1 MMIDRLQRVTTH
13 EVVRV
18 DQHEALPV
26 VEFAAEVDGLDP
38 EVKAFEHAEELGED
52 GVGGVSVF
60 ETAHRQGV
68 AFVAHSRVEGVA

>member
-26 VEFAAEVDGLDP
+26 VEFAVEVDGLDP
-38 EVKAFEHAEELGED
+38 EVKAFEHAED
-52 GVGGVSVF
+52 GAGGVSVF